1 MNHIQHSVRL
11 SPALN
16 RTLSILAEQR
26 GMTCYQM
33 LKRAIEQGFAV
44 MTNGKSDPSGTT
56 DVGGEL
62 AALSARLDL
71 VEALSDRGLFTASA
85 AYVYARRAALRGDSE
100 PDNTDAAMGEAAQAA
115 YKRQRALAAEALS

>member
-1 MNHIQHSVRL
+1 MKHIQHSVRL

-16 RTLSILAEQR
+16 RTLAVLAEQR
-26 GMTCYQM
+26 GMSCYQM

-44 MTNGKSDPSGTT
+44 MTNAKSDPSGIV

-62 AALSARLDL
+62 AVLSARLDMM
-71 VEALSDRGLFTASA
+71 EALSDRGLFTASA
-85 AYVYARRAALRGDSE
+85 AYVYARRAALRGDS
-100 PDNTDAAMGEAAQAA
+100 DAENSDASMGEAAQAA

>member
-1 MNHIQHSVRL
+1 MKHIQHSVRL

-44 MTNGKSDPSGTT
+44 MTDAKSDLSGVT
-56 DVGGEL
+56 DMGGEL
-62 AALSARLDL
+62 AALSARMAV
-71 VEALSDRGLFTASA
+71 VEALTDRGLFTASA
-85 AYVYARRAALRGDSE
+85 AYVYARRAALRGDSDAE
-100 PDNTDAAMGEAAQAA
+100 NTDASMGEAAQAA
-115 YKRQRALAAEALS
+115 YKRQRALAAEILS

>member
-1 MNHIQHSVRL
+1 MKHIQHSVRL

-26 GMTCYQM
+26 GMTCYQL

-44 MTNGKSDPSGTT
+44 MTNASTGQPDSNDISSG
-56 DVGGEL
+56 L

-71 VEALSDRGLFTASA
+71 LEAFSDRSLFTASA

-100 PDNTDAAMGEAAQAA
+100 AEKTDAAMGEAAQAA
-115 YKRQRALAAEALS
+115 YKRQRALAAEILS

>member
-1 MNHIQHSVRL
+1 MKHIQHSVRL

-33 LKRAIEQGFAV
+33 LKHAIEQGFAV
-44 MTNGKSDPSGTT
+44 MTNTKSDPSGVA
-56 DVGGEL
+56 DIGGEL

-71 VEALSDRGLFTASA
+71 VEALADRGLFTASA
-85 AYVYARRAALRGDSE
+85 AYVYARRAALRGDSDA
-100 PDNTDAAMGEAAQAA
+100 DNTDVAMGEAAQAA
-115 YKRQRALAAEALS
+115 YKRQRALAAEILS

>member
-1 MNHIQHSVRL
+1 MKHIQHSVRL

-33 LKRAIEQGFAV
+33 LKRAIEQGFAA
-44 MTNGKSDPSGTT
+44 MTDAKSDWSG
-56 DVGGEL
+56 VANMGSEL

-71 VEALSDRGLFTASA
+71 VEALADRGLFTASA
-85 AYVYARRAALRGDSE
+85 AYVYARRAALRGDSDAE
-100 PDNTDAAMGEAAQAA
+100 NTDASMGEAAQAA

>member
-1 MNHIQHSVRL
+1 MKHIQHSVRL

-44 MTNGKSDPSGTT
+44 MTNTKSDPSGVA
-56 DVGGEL
+56 DIGGEL

-71 VEALSDRGLFTASA
+71 VEALADRGLFTASA
-85 AYVYARRAALRGDSE
+85 AYVYARRAALRGDSDV
-100 PDNTDAAMGEAAQAA
+100 DNTDVAMGEAAQAA
-115 YKRQRALAAEALS
+115 YKRQRALAAEILS

>member
-1 MNHIQHSVRL
+1 MKHIQHSVRL

-44 MTNGKSDPSGTT
+44 MTNTKSDPSG
-56 DVGGEL
+56 VANMGSEL
-62 AALSARLDL
+62 AALSARLDM

-85 AYVYARRAALRGDSE
+85 AYVYARRAALRGDSDAE
-100 PDNTDAAMGEAAQAA
+100 NTDASMGEAAQAA